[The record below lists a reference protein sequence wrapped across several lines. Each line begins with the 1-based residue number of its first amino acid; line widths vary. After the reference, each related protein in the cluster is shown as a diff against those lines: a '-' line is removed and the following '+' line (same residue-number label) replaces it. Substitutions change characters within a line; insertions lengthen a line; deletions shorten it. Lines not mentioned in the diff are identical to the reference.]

1 MTHPPRPGRP
11 SSPSPA
17 QVARAAAL
25 TRASLVMIPA
35 TAVSSLIALVVG
47 TTLMH
52 ATGTPEGQLLTSS
65 GVGGWLSWVLVIVIM
80 ISAPLS
86 GVVLALLARRVG
98 GEGRTTLALVVNGV
112 LAAGIAATSV
122 GNLMG

>member
-25 TRASLVMIPA
+25 TRLSLVMIPA

-65 GVGGWLSWVLVIVIM
+65 GVGGWLSWALVIVIM

-98 GEGRTTLALVVNGV
+98 GERRTTLAFVVNGV

>member
-1 MTHPPRPGRP
+1 
-11 SSPSPA
+11 
-17 QVARAAAL
+17 
-25 TRASLVMIPA
+25 
-35 TAVSSLIALVVG
+35 
-47 TTLMH
+47 MH